1 MSTIQHHVD
10 TIWVPSVTLV
20 SLLGS
25 PSFLAL
31 AGYIFCK
38 SLFTLL
44 LQDSKTK
51 LIIRDA
57 FRKYATE
64 IFILQMM
71 TKNLLFFMFSKFINA
86 WEVNAGAGYIFEVF
100 GIISMV
106 LLVTSIPMC
115 RFSLLYLRFVLH
127 VSRLIL
133 LP

>member
-1 MSTIQHHVD
+1 MSI
-10 TIWVPSVTLV
+10 
-20 SLLGS
+20 
-25 PSFLAL
+25 A
-31 AGYIFCK
+31 
-38 SLFTLL
+38 
-44 LQDSKTK
+44 
-51 LIIRDA
+51 RDA

-86 WEVNAGAGYIFEVF
+86 WELNAGAGYIFEVF

-115 RFSLLYLRFVLH
+115 KFSLLYLRFVFRLN
-127 VSRLIL
+127 RLIL

>member
-44 LQDSKTK
+44 HQDSKTK
-51 LIIRDA
+51 LIL
-57 FRKYATE
+57 RKYATE